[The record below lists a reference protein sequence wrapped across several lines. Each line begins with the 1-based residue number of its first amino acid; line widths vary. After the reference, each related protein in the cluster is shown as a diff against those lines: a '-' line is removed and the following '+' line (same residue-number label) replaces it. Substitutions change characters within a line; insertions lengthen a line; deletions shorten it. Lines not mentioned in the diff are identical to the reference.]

1 MSEARDKIIMFG
13 ASNGGRLFI
22 SYANKSKK
30 YEILA
35 IADNDV
41 SKQGTYFHGYPVIAP
56 AEISNYEYDYIMIT
70 SIFVLQIQDQLINEL
85 KVAKSRIKAV
95 PKNIIGKARSH
106 RPFNDKNTI
115 DLAKRTLLFIID
127 LFDAN
132 DITYFIDY
140 GTLLGIVRDGDII
153 PWDDDIDISV
163 YSHDMNKIISLLTDN
178 TEKFPLNEKLE
189 WEGNISYK
197 SNGLLNSIT
206 MTFNSNNDL
215 GIKHFT
221 IDISANHFEDGF
233 AYQSVS
239 YAPERFFKSVQHIN
253 YMGRMVSVPY
263 DYEE

>member
-22 SYANKSKK
+22 SYANKNKK

-41 SKQGTYFHGYPVIAP
+41 SKQGAYFHGYPVIAP

-132 DITYFIDY
+132 DITEVKLAEQYLKLAIEYFPSYIDA
-140 GTLLGIVRDGDII
+140 
-153 PWDDDIDISV
+153 
-163 YSHDMNKIISLLTDN
+163 SHNL
-178 TEKFPLNEKLE
+178 
-189 WEGNISYK
+189 
-197 SNGLLNSIT
+197 GLLNRTSL
-206 MTFNSNNDL
+206 SLEDL
-215 GIKHFT
+215 KFT
-221 IDISANHFEDGF
+221 WRELREALTKYSG
-233 AYQSVS
+233 
-239 YAPERFFKSVQHIN
+239 
-253 YMGRMVSVPY
+253 
-263 DYEE
+263 